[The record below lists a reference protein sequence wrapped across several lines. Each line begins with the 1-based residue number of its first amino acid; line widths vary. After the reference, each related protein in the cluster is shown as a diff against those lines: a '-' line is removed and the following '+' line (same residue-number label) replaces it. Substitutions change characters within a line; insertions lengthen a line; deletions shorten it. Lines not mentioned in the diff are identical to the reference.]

1 MRAENLHETCTINM
15 FVRIEIISGR
25 NFQIRSTLQM
35 ARAKKSKRVW
45 VILFVILLGL
55 VGGTIFFLVKADKEK
70 ALDEIFAMSSNSERI
85 GFLNS
90 QGWIVK
96 PDPVMEEEVTLP
108 TEFNDTYTDYLR
120 LQEAQGFDLKK
131 YAGEDVVIYVYDILN
146 FPDYPE
152 GIQAN
157 MIVSQNRLIGGEIR
171 QDAANG
177 FIVPLLTE
185 SFVDPYD
192 ASQEAEQGKTAE
204 PGTAITEP
212 AVTTVSA
219 VQPTITVVT
228 TVTIPAE
235 EQVILEDASFNE
247 VFP

>member
-1 MRAENLHETCTINM
+1 
-15 FVRIEIISGR
+15 
-25 NFQIRSTLQM
+25 M

-55 VGGTIFFLVKADKEK
+55 VGGTVFFLIKADKEK
-70 ALDEIFAMSSNSERI
+70 ALDEVFAMSSNSERI

-96 PDPVMEEEVTLP
+96 PDPVEEEEVTLP

-120 LQEAQGFDLKK
+120 LQESQGFDLKK

-157 MIVSQNRLIGGEIR
+157 MIVANNRLIGGEIR

-192 ASQEAEQGKTAE
+192 ASEEAE
-204 PGTAITEP
+204 PGTAVTEP

-235 EQVILEDASFNE
+235 EQVILEDASFHE